1 MYNGGMKE
9 KRSQDAPDWKE
20 GRRLRAWELS
30 QQGWKQKA
38 IAEALGV
45 TPGAVSQWL
54 SRARR
59 EGIAG
64 LYKRKAPG
72 PKPRLMAEQRAR
84 LPELLE
90 RGAEAYG
97 FRGDIWTR
105 KRVAEVIHREFGVV
119 YTSTHVGRLVRACGW
134 SLQKPIRRPT
144 QRDEDSIRRWREEG
158 WLEEKKK
165 PKPKGVR

>member
-1 MYNGGMKE
+1 MEE
-9 KRSQDAPDWKE
+9 KRSHEATDWKE
-20 GRRLRAWELS
+20 GRRLRAWELK
-30 QQGWKQKA
+30 QQGWKQAA

-59 EGIAG
+59 EGVAG

-72 PKPRLMAEQRAR
+72 PKPRLTAEQLAR

-97 FRGDIWTR
+97 FRGNIWTR
-105 KRVAEVIHREFGVV
+105 KRVAEVIRREFGVA
-119 YTSTHVGRLVRACGW
+119 YTPTHAGRLVRACGW

-144 QRDEDSIRRWREEG
+144 QRDEASIRRWREKG
-158 WLEEKKK
+158 WSEVKKR
-165 PKPKGVR
+165 P